1 MDVRAI
7 AARRGYG
14 LDAEAFERGYEAS
27 KVHTL
32 TETDRF
38 TIAYPGPER
47 SAWQAGWIQQQ
58 LDAITERARPSEE
71 RVRCATC
78 NGNGG
83 SCETCRGTGLVAAPL
98 GFRAAMEADG
108 VVLASSTD
116 EAHLAIEWALNLEGG
131 DHAKALDRIRADET
145 ILAEAKGLAEEVL
158 A

>member
-14 LDAEAFERGYEAS
+14 LDADAFERGYEAS

-58 LDAITERARPSEE
+58 LDAIVERARPSDTS
-71 RVRCATC
+71 A
-78 NGNGG
+78 
-83 SCETCRGTGLVAAPL
+83 L
-98 GFRAAMEADG
+98 GFRAAMAADG
-108 VVLASSTD
+108 VVLASATD

-131 DHAKALDRIRADET
+131 DHAKALDRIRADES
-145 ILAEAKGLAEEVL
+145 ILPDAKGLAEEVL